1 MAGPDR
7 LRGSTRANTGYTNA
21 SESKLIKFDDV
32 TKKYGTNID
41 VSRKRAMREIVT
53 PSRMRSS
60 APRLQEAIALQ
71 DLSFDL
77 VEGETLLVLGFEGS
91 GKTTLARLICE
102 LTQPTTGRV
111 VVQGK
116 TRLVTNQTIGATPVM
131 RLREYTRLLCMMLGA
146 DSSSLPETIETI
158 LNDCHLERWK
168 DVRVHNAPDGAV
180 KRLGFYA
187 SLLIDADI
195 YVFDKLLTL
204 RGESGELRERIDAR
218 VHQILETKTAVV
230 LTKLAPPELLPDQVI
245 VLHRGSS
252 IFQGDPA
259 LGISAYDRLNRR
271 TLEVDET
278 RKDDEIDRAADF
290 LASVSETPRDE
301 AERIAWDFDVSLKE
315 NHRLQEISDSGK
327 PILVG
332 PYLGSFDTELLLWI
346 PFLRWALRTFKIPR
360 ERVTCLSR
368 GGAEAWYEGVGN
380 RYIDAFELTSVYQQR
395 YEKRVGKAGL
405 RQIGVEPFDRLLYR
419 RGIRN
424 MGVAN
429 KEEADWL
436 HPSLFLRLA
445 MAAWKG
451 EVEPSFL
458 TNKLVMEPLSI
469 RPDDGS
475 GSPAQLHE
483 GSGIPSRPYIAVWF
497 GLTPYLLR
505 GEAIQIVP
513 RVLADLA
520 REAILVDVATGKV
533 LEPPFET
540 VLPLEN
546 ASPVEQGYVSDREH
560 LQRITQIIGGAE
572 VFFSAHGGLSYLGP
586 LQNVPSVTVY
596 SDPANYRPVPK
607 GWTAVNF
614 KLSAL
619 LVESLTGSV
628 PLALDAAR
636 VSGEELLAAVRS
648 GMS

>member
-315 NHRLQEISDSGK
+315 NHRLQEIADSGK
-327 PILVG
+327 PILAG

-346 PFLRWALRTFKIPR
+346 PFLRWALSAFKIPR
-360 ERVTCLSR
+360 DRVTCLSR
-368 GGAEAWYEGVGN
+368 GGAEAWYEGLGN

>member
-1 MAGPDR
+1 M
-7 LRGSTRANTGYTNA
+7 
-21 SESKLIKFDDV
+21 
-32 TKKYGTNID
+32 
-41 VSRKRAMREIVT
+41 
-53 PSRMRSS
+53 
-60 APRLQEAIALQ
+60 
-71 DLSFDL
+71 
-77 VEGETLLVLGFEGS
+77 
-91 GKTTLARLICE
+91 
-102 LTQPTTGRV
+102 
-111 VVQGK
+111 
-116 TRLVTNQTIGATPVM
+116 
-131 RLREYTRLLCMMLGA
+131 
-146 DSSSLPETIETI
+146 
-158 LNDCHLERWK
+158 
-168 DVRVHNAPDGAV
+168 
-180 KRLGFYA
+180 
-187 SLLIDADI
+187 
-195 YVFDKLLTL
+195 FDKLLTL

-315 NHRLQEISDSGK
+315 NHRLQEIADSGK
-327 PILVG
+327 PILAG

-346 PFLRWALRTFKIPR
+346 PFLRWALSAFKIPR
-360 ERVTCLSR
+360 DRVTCLSR
-368 GGAEAWYEGVGN
+368 GGAEAWYEGLGN

-458 TNKLVMEPLSI
+458 TNKLVMESLSI
-469 RPDDGS
+469 RSDDGS

-483 GSGIPSRPYIAVWF
+483 GGGIPSRPYIAVWF

-546 ASPVEQGYVSDREH
+546 ASPFDQGHVSDRGH
-560 LQRITQIIGGAE
+560 LQRITQIIAGAE

-619 LVESLTGSV
+619 LVERLPGNV

-636 VSGEELLAAVRS
+636 VSGKELLEAERS
-648 GMS
+648 GIS

>member
-1 MAGPDR
+1 
-7 LRGSTRANTGYTNA
+7 
-21 SESKLIKFDDV
+21 
-32 TKKYGTNID
+32 
-41 VSRKRAMREIVT
+41 
-53 PSRMRSS
+53 
-60 APRLQEAIALQ
+60 
-71 DLSFDL
+71 
-77 VEGETLLVLGFEGS
+77 
-91 GKTTLARLICE
+91 
-102 LTQPTTGRV
+102 
-111 VVQGK
+111 
-116 TRLVTNQTIGATPVM
+116 
-131 RLREYTRLLCMMLGA
+131 MMLGA

-168 DVRVHNAPDGAV
+168 DVRVHNALDGAV

-204 RGESGELRERIDAR
+204 RNESGELRERIDAR
-218 VHQILETKTAVV
+218 AHQILETKTAVV

-259 LGISAYDRLNRR
+259 LGISAYDHLNRR

-301 AERIAWDFDVSLKE
+301 AERIAWDFDVSLEE
-315 NHRLQEISDSGK
+315 NHRLQEIADSGK
-327 PILVG
+327 PILAG

-346 PFLRWALRTFKIPR
+346 PFLRWALSAFKIPR
-360 ERVTCLSR
+360 DRVTCLSR
-368 GGAEAWYEGVGN
+368 GGAEAWYEGLGN

-395 YEKRVGKAGL
+395 YEKRVNKAGL

-424 MGVAN
+424 MGVTN

-458 TNKLVMEPLSI
+458 TNKLIMEPLSI

-475 GSPAQLHE
+475 GSPYQLHE
-483 GSGIPSRPYIAVWF
+483 GSGRPYIAVWF

-596 SDPANYRPVPK
+596 SDPENYRPVPK

-636 VSGEELLAAVRS
+636 VSGEELLEAVRS